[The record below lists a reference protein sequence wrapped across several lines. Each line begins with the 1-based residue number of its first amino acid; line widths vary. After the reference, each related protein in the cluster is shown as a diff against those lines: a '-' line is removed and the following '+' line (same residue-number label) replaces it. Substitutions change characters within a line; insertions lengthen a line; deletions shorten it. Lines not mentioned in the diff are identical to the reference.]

1 MCILKFEE
9 FLRVLIQICIVNIEG
24 VHLDSSGY
32 PRKHHPVR
40 VKAFVLQYFTASL
53 LSRYRC

>member
-9 FLRVLIQICIVNIEG
+9 FLQVLIQICIVYFEG

-32 PRKHHPVR
+32 SRKHYPVR

-53 LSRYRC
+53 LSWYHC